1 MEELGFVSVIFYWF
15 LLTVL
20 VELDSSKLIGV
31 LFEKKKLIG
40 LLQFTMVSYII
51 YHFSHHESI
60 LGCVDD

>member
-31 LFEKKKLIG
+31 LFEKKKINWTFAIHNGFLHY
-40 LLQFTMVSYII
+40 LPFFTSRE
-51 YHFSHHESI
+51 HFR
-60 LGCVDD
+60 LCR